1 MKVFARQE
9 GDGGAVI
16 VGAEIAK
23 VNNSASMKTLGA
35 NGIAVF
41 SPGRLTGGFAD
52 VTNSGTI
59 SATATGGVAISAGIA
74 GGNIGSVVTVNN
86 LPTGVIEAD
95 TQAIVSNTGSAD
107 VTNAGTIRTI
117 GDSSRAI
124 NTSGRRFVIRGPFKA
139 LERAARRYSCNR
151 PHVIVRRIR
160 GNLDVR
166 PQTDRCRQSRA
177 QIRGLGPGPLL
188 EISLFA
194 PVQAFVVTAQV
205 FVEGSTLA
213 LGFTGGILCWCRAAS
228 AARRAAVSFA
238 PTSASGCT
246 NEAFAAISKQ

>member
-95 TQAIVSNTGSAD
+95 TQAIVSNRGSAD

-124 NTSGRRFVIRGPFKA
+124 NTS
-139 LERAARRYSCNR
+139 
-151 PHVIVRRIR
+151 
-160 GNLDVR
+160 
-166 PQTDRCRQSRA
+166 
-177 QIRGLGPGPLL
+177 
-188 EISLFA
+188 
-194 PVQAFVVTAQV
+194 
-205 FVEGSTLA
+205 
-213 LGFTGGILCWCRAAS
+213 AS
-228 AARRAAVSFA
+228 ATVRNSGTIQSTGASSKAIFVQ
-238 PTSASGCT
+238 PTACHCSAHSR
-246 NEAFAAISKQ
+246 QP